1 MHTALG
7 RLCGIRSYPPLASL
21 DFSWIWELMAQLPL
35 EDYSQIKERKE
46 LRRVPY
52 DDLARIADQIR
63 REATLRADL
72 TPKRRAAMGRDSLLV
87 RWFTVLPWRQRNV
100 REAKIRP
107 FSEGGNLWKEEVPPH
122 IAKSPEVEQ
131 ALKANPGERFWQFY
145 FRPLETKT
153 GCTVRALLR
162 LHLIEP
168 LERYLEQHRGILLG
182 GRPDPGTL
190 FLGDWGSPLILNDV
204 CRLVGDITQRYTGR
218 RVNPHLCR
226 DILATQ
232 WLEEHPESYLRLSKI
247 LWHSDP
253 KTTIAIYGA
262 GFDESHG
269 ARSVKEWL
277 SKRKK

>member
-1 MHTALG
+1 
-7 RLCGIRSYPPLASL
+7 
-21 DFSWIWELMAQLPL
+21 MAQLPL
-35 EDYSQIKERKE
+35 EEYSQIKERKE
-46 LRRVPY
+46 RRRVPY
-52 DDLARIADQIR
+52 DDLARIPDQIR
-63 REATLRADL
+63 RDAAVRADL
-72 TPKRRAAMGRDSLLV
+72 TPKRRAAMARDALLI

-131 ALKANPGERFWQFY
+131 ALKTNPRERLWQFY

-153 GCTVRALLR
+153 GCTVRALLPR
-162 LHLIEP
+162 QLVKP
-168 LERYLEQHRGILLG
+168 LEDYIENHRGILLG

-190 FLGDWGSPLILNDV
+190 FLGDWGSPLIQNDV
-204 CRLVGDITQRYTGR
+204 SRLVGDISQRYTGH

-226 DILATQ
+226 DIFANQ

-247 LWHSDP
+247 LRHSDP
-253 KTTIAIYGA
+253 KTTIKIYGA
-262 GFDESHG
+262 GFDESYG
-269 ARSVKEWL
+269 AVSAEEWL